1 MELKINSSVN
11 FLIIILK
18 LQNIKYR
25 FTTFKVLKQR
35 MKYFVVFFFI
45 LLSSLSI
52 AQGLVSSQKISGII
66 VSVNTQIPLSNV
78 NIINVNKMKG
88 TTTDEKGL
96 FEIEVTASDT
106 LHLSILGFQSLKIKV
121 TNDWIKN
128 KSTKIYLTEK
138 AYALE
143 EIIIRPFN
151 LTGYLEIDTKLIPE
165 KENYRYSISGLTQG
179 YETGEYSPNAFGKV
193 MGSIFN
199 PADMLYN
206 FFGKKPKELK
216 RLKEIKKDDTVRNLL
231 ETKFD
236 RETISV
242 LLGVDK
248 KEIAEILERCN
259 YSESFV
265 KTANDLQIL
274 DAISSCYEEYK
285 ILKRK

>member
-1 MELKINSSVN
+1 
-11 FLIIILK
+11 
-18 LQNIKYR
+18 
-25 FTTFKVLKQR
+25 

-45 LLSSLSI
+45 LLSTHAI
-52 AQGLVSSQKISGII
+52 AQGLVSPQKVSGII
-66 VSVNTQIPLSNV
+66 VSANTQIPLSNV

-128 KSTKIYLTEK
+128 NFTKIYLTEK

-143 EIIIRPFN
+143 EVVIRPFN

-179 YETGEYSPNAFGKV
+179 YEAGEYSPNAFGKV

-216 RLKEIKKDDTVRNLL
+216 RLKEMKKDDTVRNLL

>member
-1 MELKINSSVN
+1 M
-11 FLIIILK
+11 
-18 LQNIKYR
+18 
-25 FTTFKVLKQR
+25 
-35 MKYFVVFFFI
+35 
-45 LLSSLSI
+45 LLSIHAI
-52 AQGLVSSQKISGII
+52 AQGLVSPQKVSGII
-66 VSVNTQIPLSNV
+66 VSANTQIPLSNV

-128 KSTKIYLTEK
+128 NFTKIYLTEK

-143 EIIIRPFN
+143 EVIIRPFN

-165 KENYRYSISGLTQG
+165 KENYRYSISGLTEG
-179 YETGEYSPNAFGKV
+179 YEAGEYSPNAFGKV

-216 RLKEIKKDDTVRNLL
+216 RLKEMKKDDTVRNLL

-265 KTANDLQIL
+265 KTANDLQIM

>member
-1 MELKINSSVN
+1 
-11 FLIIILK
+11 
-18 LQNIKYR
+18 
-25 FTTFKVLKQR
+25 

-45 LLSSLSI
+45 LLSTHAI
-52 AQGLVSSQKISGII
+52 AQGLVSPQKVSGII
-66 VSVNTQIPLSNV
+66 VSANTQIPLSNV

-88 TTTDEKGL
+88 TTTDEQGL

-143 EIIIRPFN
+143 EVIIRPFN

-216 RLKEIKKDDTVRNLL
+216 RLKEMKKDDTVRNLL

-265 KTANDLQIL
+265 KSANDLQIL

-285 ILKRK
+285 VLKRK